1 MVLNT
6 KLSSVSHPSPL
17 SASSLLFFLFSPFS
31 SHLVSPLPSHFS
43 KLSCHAC
50 SISFLFCLI
59 LFLQSSF
66 CTQLLT
72 LIYILFFP
80 FCFSFPLLLLLPLPL
95 TIILSPPAH
104 HVNLLILNFVSCPV
118 LVELGL
124 YSKPRWTIPVL
135 TETKIPQKDVSI
147 MGGGVIC
154 PHPP

>member
-31 SHLVSPLPSHFS
+31 SLLVSPLPSHFS

-72 LIYILFFP
+72 LIYILFFSFLFFLSTSPLASSPSNHHP
-80 FCFSFPLLLLLPLPL
+80 F
-95 TIILSPPAH
+95 SPSTSRQSADPELC
-104 HVNLLILNFVSCPV
+104 VLSCPCRT
-118 LVELGL
+118 G
-124 YSKPRWTIPVL
+124 TIQQTQMDYPCS
-135 TETKIPQKDVSI
+135 TRD
-147 MGGGVIC
+147 
-154 PHPP
+154 